1 MAIQTKFT
9 DNSKEVLQ
17 AFKSQIENGL
27 EAVGIT
33 AERYAKNDCPVDT
46 GRLRNSITF
55 ATSEFQ
61 SAGESY
67 NPADSGLKATP
78 EKNTLYLGTNV
89 EYAPS
94 VELLN
99 RPHKVGKAHFL
110 RDAAAQHG
118 DEYKKI
124 VETSLKS

>member
-1 MAIQTKFT
+1 MAIQAKFT

-33 AERYAKNDCPVDT
+33 AERYAKNDTPVDS
-46 GRLRNSITF
+46 GKLRNSI
-55 ATSEFQ
+55 AH
-61 SAGESY
+61 
-67 NPADSGLKATP
+67 DHD
-78 EKNTLYLGTNV
+78 EKSVVIGSDV
-89 EYAPS
+89 SYAPI

>member
-1 MAIQTKFT
+1 MAVTMT
-9 DNSKEVLQ
+9 DNSKEVLS

-33 AERYAKNDCPVDT
+33 AERYAKNDTPVDT
-46 GRLRNSITF
+46 GKLRNSI
-55 ATSEFQ
+55 AH
-61 SAGESY
+61 
-67 NPADSGLKATP
+67 DHD
-78 EKNTLYLGTNV
+78 EKSVIIGTNV
-89 EYAPS
+89 EYGII
-94 VELLN
+94 VETMN